1 MKKQT
6 QVVKAARK
14 RERDKG
20 GVGRTESATQG
31 GLTDVD
37 NEADQSQP
45 SLWPIR
51 IKLGGPWQRLGRTV
65 GHKERGGEVGEGQRG
80 RIFW

>member
-1 MKKQT
+1 M
-6 QVVKAARK
+6 
-14 RERDKG
+14 
-20 GVGRTESATQG
+20 GRTESGTQG

-65 GHKERGGEVGEGQRG
+65 GHKERGGEVREGQRG